1 MEHYTPLVS
10 IKMSPLDPKI
20 ALSFPS
26 YKYCEVPRVHPLK
39 IKIDDDSKKHSPA
52 SFDKLQARALF
63 PLPHCAK
70 NDIFSGRILFWKCLI
85 GYNKKISFKI
95 GAEIKEKTQGAEFQ
109 ILIVL

>member
-52 SFDKLQARALF
+52 SFEKLNVVLFSCFSHKLQARALF

-70 NDIFSGRILFWKCLI
+70 NDIFSGRILF
-85 GYNKKISFKI
+85 
-95 GAEIKEKTQGAEFQ
+95 
-109 ILIVL
+109 